1 MSSLFQLDPVF
12 PEGFSYFPD
21 FITEQEEAALCET
34 ISTLQLQTFLFRGY
48 EAKRKVASYGYDYH
62 FDSRSISKGN
72 PVPPQFNP
80 LLEATARHLQ
90 LNPQELAEVLV
101 TEYPP
106 GSVINWHRDAPPFDL
121 IAGVS
126 LLSDC
131 NFKLRPYD
139 KSKQGRGSII
149 TIPVKRRSLYVMQGV
164 VRDEWEHSISE
175 MKQGRYSITLRT
187 LRK

>member
-1 MSSLFQLDPVF
+1 MNSLFQLDPVF

-21 FITEQEEAALCET
+21 FITEQEEAPLCET

-126 LLSDC
+126 LLLTATSSC
-131 NFKLRPYD
+131 AP
-139 KSKQGRGSII
+139 
-149 TIPVKRRSLYVMQGV
+149 TTKRN
-164 VRDEWEHSISE
+164 RDAAPSSPF
-175 MKQGRYSITLRT
+175 L
-187 LRK
+187 